1 MALPISSLLVRQL
14 PDQFDDEPVPPDP
27 PWDIYGLI
35 LAGYATFFLIIFA
48 IVMYSDN
55 RERKKWAISVASKSS
70 VNNDL
75 QMEPL
80 HGGRDRDKAHVH

>member
-48 IVMYSDN
+48 IVMY
-55 RERKKWAISVASKSS
+55 
-70 VNNDL
+70 
-75 QMEPL
+75 
-80 HGGRDRDKAHVH
+80 